1 LKFDENYSKSFKNWV
16 AKLQENL
23 NLRLVSLKEKQDSL
37 LNSSEMKDFLTNLA
51 AKLEEY
57 FEENIRNLSDFG
69 FSVDVLKKSKEFVE
83 NNEKNED
90 YIGFDRLYNHIKK
103 KTEFLSSEFEILNKR
118 IIDKLK
124 TSYDVYNA

>member
-1 LKFDENYSKSFKNWV
+1 LKFDENYSKSFQNWV

-23 NLRLVSLKEKQDSL
+23 NLRLVALKEKQDSL

-51 AKLEEY
+51 SKLEEY
-57 FEENIRNLSDFG
+57 FEENIRDLSDFG

-90 YIGFDRLYNHIKK
+90 YIGFDRLYNHINK
-103 KTEFLSSEFEILNKR
+103 KTEFLSSEFEVLNKR
-118 IIDKLK
+118 IIEKLK
-124 TSYDVYNA
+124 ISYDIYNA